1 MGCSSFF
8 NLSILILSSVL
19 ECVRAADGL
28 LPLRLLFLFGRQ
40 LLELVA
46 CAYADEEAHN
56 DPYMEQVVD
65 EHVGLDT
72 DIDEHEQR
80 VKDEND
86 QSK

>member
-1 MGCSSFF
+1 MCSS
-8 NLSILILSSVL
+8 
-19 ECVRAADGL
+19 ADGL

-56 DPYMEQVVD
+56 DPYMEQIVD

-72 DIDEHEQR
+72 GIDEHEQR

>member
-1 MGCSSFF
+1 MQLTGCSHSGCSS
-8 NLSILILSSVL
+8 SS
-19 ECVRAADGL
+19 DGN
-28 LPLRLLFLFGRQ
+28 F
-40 LLELVA
+40 LELVA